1 VPIAQKVLLTFG
13 FSNIGMKL
21 DRAGYDDYTEEV
33 IRDMLIKELYITR
46 SFNTKA
52 NRGDR
57 QIIIL

>member
-1 VPIAQKVLLTFG
+1 
-13 FSNIGMKL
+13 MKL

-46 SFNTKA
+46 SFNTKS
-52 NRGDR
+52 NMGDR